1 MKSTLRTLSRYRR
14 LLTVLLISS
23 SAMWRPLF
31 GDTAVLYDALN
42 SETSGADY
50 VFADG
55 PLYVS
60 FSTGASPVTLSD
72 VMAKLTAAQ
81 GAASGSMTVGLYSDA
96 GTRPGSL
103 LV

>member
-1 MKSTLRTLSRYRR
+1 
-14 LLTVLLISS
+14 
-23 SAMWRPLF
+23 MWRPLF